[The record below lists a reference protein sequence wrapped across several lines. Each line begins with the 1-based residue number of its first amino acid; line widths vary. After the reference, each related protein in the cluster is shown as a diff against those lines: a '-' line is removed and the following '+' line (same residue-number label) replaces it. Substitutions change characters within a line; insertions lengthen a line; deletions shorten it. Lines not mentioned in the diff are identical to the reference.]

1 MLSLLYITEYRS
13 QLHFYKCPN
22 EKEPACVQHQLLVLG
37 STGQSVSHDPNRP
50 HLTMVPLKGYNAINK
65 VNQLGTIR

>member
-1 MLSLLYITEYRS
+1 MLSLLYITEYGS
-13 QLHFYKCPN
+13 QLHFYKCMD
-22 EKEPACVQHQLLVLG
+22 EKEPPCVQYSVLVLG

-50 HLTMVPLKGYNAINK
+50 HLTMVPLEGYNAINK